1 MSELTL
7 RQLEYFAAVAETQS
21 VTHAARLCHVSQGAV
36 SLALGQLEHAL
47 GVTLAMRQRGRGIA
61 LTPEGQEVATRA
73 RFITEQ
79 VERLRDAVSQ
89 VHAGLSGRLSIG
101 VFTTVAVHVVPHLID
116 WFCTRHPEMQLS
128 FVEGSGPEIQEA
140 LFAGRTQLS
149 IGYETQFGQDCTVEV
164 LQEFHRKVVVSPG
177 HPLAEFEEISLAQLT
192 QYPAAF
198 LNLEPA
204 LQHTLAE
211 FQRHGVTANVG
222 WLLANVPS
230 IHSIVGRGLAYSLLM
245 QPTESSMENR
255 PLVFRP
261 LSDETQTNSLVA
273 AMPKGVSRSA
283 MVTEALAALH
293 GQWS

>member
-89 VHAGLSGRLSIG
+89 VHTGLSGRLSIG
-101 VFTTVAVHVVPHLID
+101 VFTTVAVQVVPHLIE
-116 WFCTRHPEMQLS
+116 WFCTRHPELQLS

-149 IGYETQFGQDCTVEV
+149 VGYETQFGQDCTLEM
-164 LQEFHRKVVVSPG
+164 LQEFHRKVVVSPS
-177 HPLAEFEEISLAQLT
+177 HPLAEFEEISFAQLAR
-192 QYPAAF
+192 YPAAF

-245 QPTESSMENR
+245 QPTENSMENR

-273 AMPKGVSRSA
+273 AVPTGVSRSA
-283 MVTEALAALH
+283 MVSEALAALH
-293 GQWS
+293 AQWQ